1 MVEEILAQRGI
12 DVTYET
18 VRCWALT
25 FWSTRRKEHS
35 HLGVS
40 QG

>member
-12 DVTYET
+12 NVTYET
-18 VRCWALT
+18 VRCWALAFGQHAAKNIT
-25 FWSTRRKEHS
+25 